1 MNKNMLVVMGGG
13 LLMAL
18 IVGIMVNTTLAGKKS
33 PATQILVAAKALKV
47 GAELTPADVK
57 WQNWPAD
64 SVSTAMIVRKDSKQV
79 VADVAKGQLRR
90 DLGPGEPVLNT
101 FLVTGGKGN
110 ILSAALTPGM
120 RAVAIKVKAE
130 SMVGGFISPGD
141 RVDVIMTY
149 EVKTSK
155 DNPELQKKVQ
165 RYASETILENVKI
178 LAIDQQARKD
188 DDKAKVGRT
197 VTLEVDAAGAEKLNL
212 ASTMAEEGLTL
223 SLRGIGDDT
232 LAGRKQVTTDT
243 EISTIL
249 QEMSRSIPSAA
260 STTEVQISVPSTLRI
275 YNGEKVQTVPLSG
288 PADPSSSGEGE

>member
-1 MNKNMLVVMGGG
+1 MNKNILVVMGGG
-13 LLMAL
+13 LLMAV
-18 IVGIMVNTTLAGKKS
+18 IVGVMVNAGLSGNKTS
-33 PATQILVAAKALKV
+33 STQILVSIKSLKV
-47 GAELTPADVK
+47 GVELTPADVK

-64 SVSTAMIVRKDSKQV
+64 SVSGAMIVRKDSKQP

-90 DLGPGEPVLNT
+90 DLGAGEPVLNS
-101 FLVTGGKGN
+101 FLVSGGKGN

-149 EVKTSK
+149 EVKTDK
-155 DNPELQKKVQ
+155 DNPEVQ
-165 RYASETILENVKI
+165 RKIQKYASETILENVKI

-197 VTLEVDAAGAEKLNL
+197 VTLEVDAGGAEKLNL

-223 SLRGIGDDT
+223 SLRGIGDESISD
-232 LAGRKQVTTDT
+232 RKQVTTDT
-243 EISTIL
+243 EISTVL
-249 QEMSRSIPSAA
+249 QELNRPISAA
-260 STTEVQISVPSTLRI
+260 PVNAPLMLRV
-275 YNGEKVQTVPLSG
+275 YNGEKVQTVPIGSM
-288 PADPSSSGEGE
+288 PTSGEGQ

>member
-1 MNKNMLVVMGGG
+1 MNKNILVVMGGG
-13 LLMAL
+13 LLMAV
-18 IVGIMVNTTLAGKKS
+18 IVGVMVNAGLSGNKTS
-33 PATQILVAAKALKV
+33 STQILVSTKSLKV

-64 SVSTAMIVRKDSKQV
+64 SVSGAMIVRKDSKQP

-90 DLGPGEPVLNT
+90 DLGAGEPVLNS
-101 FLVTGGKGN
+101 FLVSGGKGN

-149 EVKTSK
+149 EVKTNK
-155 DNPELQKKVQ
+155 DNPEIQRKVQ
-165 RYASETILENVKI
+165 KYASETILENVKI

-197 VTLEVDAAGAEKLNL
+197 VTLEVDAGGAEKLNL

-223 SLRGIGDDT
+223 SLRGIGDESISDH
-232 LAGRKQVTTDT
+232 KQVTTDT
-243 EISTIL
+243 EISTVL
-249 QEMSRSIPSAA
+249 QELNRPMSVAPVNAPLMMR
-260 STTEVQISVPSTLRI
+260 V
-275 YNGEKVQTVPLSG
+275 YNGEKVQTVPIGSM
-288 PADPSSSGEGE
+288 PTSGEGQ